1 MNKNNFYKIN
11 FQKKQQMIN
20 HILLLKQ
27 KMNKKKNI
35 QKIMKFRISNNKI
48 YNNKMKKLIKQNN
61 KKILNKIKKKRI

>member
-11 FQKKQQMIN
+11 FKKKQQMIN

-35 QKIMKFRISNNKI
+35 QKIMKYRISNNKI